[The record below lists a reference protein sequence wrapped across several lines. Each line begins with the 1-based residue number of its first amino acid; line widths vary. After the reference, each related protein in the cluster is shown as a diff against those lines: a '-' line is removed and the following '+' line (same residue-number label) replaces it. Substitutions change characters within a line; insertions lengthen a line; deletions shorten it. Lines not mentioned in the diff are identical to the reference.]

1 MFRSSTTA
9 PVHIR
14 LLAPRELIAGKI
26 VRFTRELTTATRT
39 MLAEVDVENP
49 DLKFSSGMTAEV
61 TLVLRQDKD
70 ALLVPSNAVQERT
83 AIRTYWSSK
92 RTIPCKIKPLSW
104 AFRGRKT
111 EITQGL
117 RLGDSVMV
125 SAQSNYRVGELVRP
139 QFSVASIS
147 AQGGNQ

>member
-1 MFRSSTTA
+1 MQ
-9 PVHIR
+9 IR
-14 LLAPRELIAGKI
+14 LLSTGQLITGKI

-49 DLKFSSGMTAEV
+49 DLKLSSGMTAEV

-70 ALLVPSNAVQERT
+70 ALLVPSNAVQVKDGHSYVLVVEKNNT
-83 AIRTYWSSK
+83 VQDKAIVLG
-92 RTIPCKIKPLSW
+92 IQGPD
-104 AFRGRKT
+104 KT

-117 RLGDSVMV
+117 RLGDSVIV